1 MFAACGGG
9 QGQQHTAET
18 PESMVD
24 AESAP
29 PGEPLVVN
37 EDGKKVYD
45 QYCMVCHQVDGQGVP
60 NAFPPLSQTEYVTG
74 DTDRLIGI
82 VLNGLT
88 GEIEVNGE
96 IYNNVMVAH
105 NFLSDQEV
113 ADVIT
118 YVRSSFG
125 NDAPAV
131 SVEQVATVRNDQ

>member
-1 MFAACGGG
+1 
-9 QGQQHTAET
+9 
-18 PESMVD
+18 MVH

-29 PGEPLVVN
+29 QGEPLVVN